1 MFEVS
6 ADGSTYVPMYD
17 KSGSQYSVTVSTSR
31 GILLPPA
38 DFAGWPYIKVV
49 SGSTEGSDRII
60 TVLTRPT

>member
-1 MFEVS
+1 
-6 ADGSTYVPMYD
+6 
-17 KSGSQYSVTVSTSR
+17 VTVSTSR